1 MRIGLVA
8 PVWCAVPPYGYGG
21 TEQLLDALAR
31 GLRDLGHEVVLA
43 ATGDSTCPVER
54 VFVRPTPTATI
65 GEQVPELQHVLFA
78 YEQLADCDVV
88 HDHTLSG
95 PLLAVGRGAPPVV
108 VTTCHGDLCG
118 QLADWYRALAP
129 YVRVLAISRSQAS
142 AAPDVPLAV
151 VHHGVVPEDYV
162 LGTGDA
168 GHLLFLGRMS
178 PDKGAH
184 RAARVARAAGRPL
197 LIAAKMREPEEVA
210 YFERRVRPLLG
221 HGVEFVGEVAGTDKL
236 ELLATASALLMP
248 IRWPEPFGMVMVEA
262 LACGTPVLA
271 FAEGA
276 APEVVEHG
284 RTGFLCRDEAQMV
297 RAVGRLE
304 TLSRLDCRRSVE
316 RRFSAARM
324 ARDHVAVY
332 RSLLEGARLP
342 DELHPVRKTVD
353 LDAAVRGDADVDA
366 GATHRDAVH

>member
-1 MRIGLVA
+1 MRIGIVA
-8 PVWCAVPPYGYGG
+8 PVWCAVPPDGYGG
-21 TEQLLDALAR
+21 TEQVLDSLAR
-31 GLRDLGHEVVLA
+31 GLRDLGHDVVLA

-54 VFVRPTPTATI
+54 VSVRPFPTATI

-88 HDHTLSG
+88 HDHTLTG
-95 PLLAVGRGAPPVV
+95 PLLSVGRSSPPV

-118 QLADWYRALAP
+118 ELADWYRELAP
-129 YVRVLAISRSQAS
+129 YAPVIAISRSQTS
-142 AAPDVPLAV
+142 AAPDLPLAV
-151 VHHGVVPEDYV
+151 VHHGVVPEDFAV
-162 LGTGDA
+162 GAGDA

-184 RAARVARAAGRPL
+184 RAARVARAAGMPL
-197 LIAAKMREPEEVA
+197 LIAAKMREPSEVG
-210 YFERRVRPLLG
+210 YFERCVRPLLG
-221 HGVEFVGEVAGTDKL
+221 HGVDFVGEVAGIDKL
-236 ELLATASALLMP
+236 ELLAGAAALLMP

-284 RTGFLCRDEAQMV
+284 RTGFLCRDETEMV
-297 RAVGRLE
+297 QAVGRVPE
-304 TLSRLDCRRSVE
+304 LSRLDCRRSVE

-332 RSLLEGARLP
+332 GSLLGGARLP
-342 DELHPVRKTVD
+342 DELHPLRKTID
-353 LDAAVRGDADVDA
+353 LDAAVRLDSDVHA
-366 GATHRDAVH
+366 RAPQRDAVH